1 MALVAYAAGARVS
14 FRFIG
19 ASANYQ
25 DVIGRSDG
33 FLHELWQPV
42 AEAKIVLVN
51 NRFDTVGKET
61 ISKSP
66 DPSTMPLVL
75 PSI

>member
-19 ASANYQ
+19 ASANDQ
-25 DVIGRSDG
+25 NVIGRSDG
-33 FLHELWQPV
+33 FFHELRQPV

-51 NRFDTVGKET
+51 NRFDAVGKET
-61 ISKSP
+61 VGKSP
-66 DPSTMPLVL
+66 DPGTMLLAL